1 MYIDR
6 TKKKKKKNKLCVI
19 HDTLSLNL
27 FFQTIPI
34 CISNFKAIMDVC
46 DVVQAFFHSG
56 SLLKDLNQTFI
67 TFIPKIP
74 NPKAVSNF
82 RPISLCNVFYKII

>member
-6 TKKKKKKNKLCVI
+6 TKKKKKKKLCVL

-56 SLLKDLNQTFI
+56 SLLKALNQTFI
-67 TFIPKIP
+67 MFIPKIP
-74 NPKAVSNF
+74 NPEEVSNF

>member
-6 TKKKKKKNKLCVI
+6 TKKKKLCFL

-34 CISNFKAIMDVC
+34 CISKFKAIMDVC
-46 DVVQAFFHSG
+46 DVVQTFFHSG
-56 SLLKDLNQTFI
+56 SLLKALNQTFI
-67 TFIPKIP
+67 MFIPKIP
-74 NPKAVSNF
+74 NPEEVSNF